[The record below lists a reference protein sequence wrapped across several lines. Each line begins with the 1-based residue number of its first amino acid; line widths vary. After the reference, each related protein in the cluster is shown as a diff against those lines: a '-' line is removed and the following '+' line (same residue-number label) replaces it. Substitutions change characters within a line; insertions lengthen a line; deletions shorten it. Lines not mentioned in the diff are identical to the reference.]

1 MKRGTIILTP
11 FPFTDLTRN
20 KVRPSLV
27 VSSNKRKD
35 SDVIIAF
42 ISSVIDSKNLSETDV
57 LLDSKEISFK
67 ETGLKTTSI
76 IRTDKLATID
86 KKIILGE
93 LGNIESELL
102 RKVDENLKLVLDLN

>member
-35 SDVIIAF
+35 SNVIIAF

>member
-11 FPFTDLTRN
+11 FPFTDLTKN
-20 KVRPSLV
+20 KVWPALV

-42 ISSVIDSKNLSETDV
+42 ISSVIDSINLTGTDI
-57 LLDSKEISFK
+57 LLDPKEISFK

-86 KKIILGE
+86 K
-93 LGNIESELL
+93 
-102 RKVDENLKLVLDLN
+102 